1 MKELI
6 QETIELLEAP
16 LVWSPDFESIRYH
29 LTALLEAELESLAP
43 HQATQDICETLLDCF
58 DNDLTVG

>member
-6 QETIELLEAP
+6 EETINLLESP

-29 LTALLEAELESLAP
+29 LTALLEAELKSGAA
-43 HQATQDICETLLDCF
+43 HQATQDICEALLDCF